1 MHGHG
6 AALETQQG
14 SRTLEPAREVQ
25 AGEVPEREPGL
36 GQDSDPLHA
45 VPGLKK

>member
-6 AALETQQG
+6 AALETQPR
-14 SRTLEPAREVQ
+14 SRTLEPTREVQ

-36 GQDSDPLHA
+36 GQDSESLHA
-45 VPGLKK
+45 VPGLS